1 MLGSGVWD
9 LGSRGDED
17 PGVGELEVIRSLL
30 RTIGI
35 RPDPGL
41 VGSQPRS
48 PRWPTVRAAHLRAH
62 PTCAACGARD
72 ELEVHHV
79 VPYHVDP
86 SRELD
91 PTNLLTL
98 CGDPCHLVHG
108 HLMSWKRWN
117 ASVVADAAAYLARLV
132 AAKTRG

>member
-1 MLGSGVWD
+1 
-9 LGSRGDED
+9 
-17 PGVGELEVIRSLL
+17 VIRSLL

-48 PRWPTVRAAHLRAH
+48 PRWPSVRAAHLRAH
-62 PTCAACGARD
+62 PTCAACGSRD

-79 VPYHVDP
+79 VPYHVDR

-91 PTNLLTL
+91 PSNLLTL
-98 CGDPCHLVHG
+98 CATPCHRVHG

-117 ASVVADAAAYLARLV
+117 VSAVADAAAYLARLG

>member
-1 MLGSGVWD
+1 M
-9 LGSRGDED
+9 
-17 PGVGELEVIRSLL
+17 IRSIL
-30 RTIGI
+30 RAVGI

-48 PRWPTVRAAHLRAH
+48 PKWPAVRAAHLRAY
-62 PTCAACGARD
+62 PTCAACGQRD
-72 ELEVHHV
+72 SLEVHHI

-91 PTNLLTL
+91 SSNLLTL

-108 HLMSWKRWN
+108 HCMSWKRWEPRV
-117 ASVVADAAAYLARLV
+117 AELAAEYRRRLADADVRRREKPAA
-132 AAKTRG
+132 